1 VKIINYIKTILKGN
15 KSKNVANQDKIVPIS
30 IVNAH
35 IKNNDS
41 FPFLVSFPRTGSHW
55 LRMMMELYL
64 EKPSMMLLF
73 NTTYQEVLEYTCY
86 HTHDLDLKT
95 ERKRVIYLYR
105 NPVDTIFSQL
115 KYHQQNI
122 DDIKQINYWTD
133 LYGQHLDKWLF
144 KETFTEEKI
153 VLTYEHLKSNLLE
166 EFKKLTLFFEVEFDE
181 FTLTSVKEEVTK
193 VKIKSKTAH
202 DNQVINLEMN
212 YDSLRQIFKEKQSD
226 YIFKRLNQINPNLAT
241 LYKA

>member
-1 VKIINYIKTILKGN
+1 MNITNYIKTILKGN
-15 KSKNVANQDKIVPIS
+15 KSRSVANQDKIVPSS
-30 IVNAH
+30 IVDSY
-35 IKNNDS
+35 IKKNTS
-41 FPFLVSFPRTGSHW
+41 LPFLISFPRTGSHW

-73 NTTYQEVLEYTCY
+73 HTTYQEVLEYTCY

-115 KYHQQNI
+115 KYHKQDI
-122 DDIKQINYWTD
+122 DDIKKINYWTD

-153 VLTYEHLKSNLLE
+153 VLTYENLKSNFLE

-181 FTLTSVKEEVTK
+181 STLIRIKEDVTK
-193 VKIKSKTAH
+193 EKIKSKTTH
-202 DNQVINLEMN
+202 DNQVINQEIN
-212 YDSLRQIFKEKQSD
+212 YDSMREIFKEKQSD
-226 YIFKRLNQINPNLAT
+226 YIFKHLHQINPNLAT
-241 LYKA
+241 LYKT